1 MTPNFW
7 LQRAYEEDGKVIAV
21 LMNEYTEELEEREV
35 DQLVIENG
43 IIPNDSL
50 YWSLRE
56 ESSNGG
62 IIEIN
67 ELYDHQPQPALSNI
81 LKASSRCSVLG
92 IASAS
97 TTFTGRFMTPFGSQR
112 TLGMSQLIVAL
123 LVIAFTGFAVGVY
136 RRMSLWR
143 QGQAAAFSWMLLAQ
157 IPKRYLVDLHH
168 IVARDKYIANT
179 HVAAAGGVVGSVVM
193 LVLIYF
199 LGFKNSLTYGVLWG
213 LLVWV

>member
-1 MTPNFW
+1 
-7 LQRAYEEDGKVIAV
+7 
-21 LMNEYTEELEEREV
+21 
-35 DQLVIENG
+35 
-43 IIPNDSL
+43 
-50 YWSLRE
+50 
-56 ESSNGG
+56 
-62 IIEIN
+62 
-67 ELYDHQPQPALSNI
+67 
-81 LKASSRCSVLG
+81 
-92 IASAS
+92 
-97 TTFTGRFMTPFGSQR
+97 
-112 TLGMSQLIVAL
+112 MSQLIVAL

-213 LLVWV
+213 LLVLGLIGAFFVYKRRMNPPERLSKGLWSAVPYSLFGFGLGFLGLTVAEANASRALWPHRYGAGRDRCSRNAGGVMLSRPLYLCRLDLCTGLSPRQSRFDSVTICRRIAPHGS

>member
-1 MTPNFW
+1 
-7 LQRAYEEDGKVIAV
+7 
-21 LMNEYTEELEEREV
+21 
-35 DQLVIENG
+35 
-43 IIPNDSL
+43 
-50 YWSLRE
+50 
-56 ESSNGG
+56 
-62 IIEIN
+62 
-67 ELYDHQPQPALSNI
+67 
-81 LKASSRCSVLG
+81 
-92 IASAS
+92 
-97 TTFTGRFMTPFGSQR
+97 
-112 TLGMSQLIVAL
+112 MSQLIVAL

-213 LLVWV
+213 LLVLGLIGAFFVYKRRMNPPERLSKGLWSAVPYSLFAFGLGFLGINGCRGQCTAGHFGPHRYGAGRDRCSRNRRRRTVISPA